1 MLIHDPA
8 ETFKGIR
15 SGPVTGNDGGQTH
28 SWRHHNGAFSDVEDW
43 KKQYDSANIAE
54 MLAFEDRRSYV
65 YVAGDATRAYSPQK
79 LDYFTRQ
86 IVYLRPDTFV
96 IFDRVKTKKPAF
108 TKTWLLQAMKAPT
121 GEAPNLVIT
130 NGKGRLF
137 VQTVLPQNPKVR
149 LATGDD
155 LYRYGGQ
162 SYPPSRD
169 TGPAPECRLE
179 ISPSK
184 PAATDYFL
192 HVLTATDSGT
202 NFAPKAAAEV
212 TDDEVL
218 VTVGDTQ
225 IRFAK
230 NQVGGSIQRNGRR
243 VNLADKIRGE

>member
-1 MLIHDPA
+1 
-8 ETFKGIR
+8 
-15 SGPVTGNDGGQTH
+15 
-28 SWRHHNGAFSDVEDW
+28 
-43 KKQYDSANIAE
+43 
-54 MLAFEDRRSYV
+54 
-65 YVAGDATRAYSPQK
+65 
-79 LDYFTRQ
+79 
-86 IVYLRPDTFV
+86 
-96 IFDRVKTKKPAF
+96 
-108 TKTWLLQAMKAPT
+108 
-121 GEAPNLVIT
+121 
-130 NGKGRLF
+130 
-137 VQTVLPQNPKVR
+137 VR